1 MEKVGCLMERELI
14 QAVEEK
20 LGYIFQDPRLL
31 ELALTHRSVAHE
43 PRSNNERL
51 EFLGDAV
58 LQLTVSTYLYRR
70 FPDMPEGELAKVRSL
85 LVREST
91 LASIA
96 RELELD
102 RYLQVGEGEK
112 RSGAQQ
118 RDSLLCDVVE
128 AVYGAIYLDG
138 GFAQAEQVILRHL
151 PAWDAEEIALLDAKS
166 TLQEYFQQRAKK
178 LPMYT
183 LVQETGPDHDKRFVV
198 EVHFEGE
205 RLGTGSGT
213 TKKEAEQ
220 EAARAALARLGIQ

>member
-1 MEKVGCLMERELI
+1 MERELI
-14 QAVEEK
+14 QTVQEK
-20 LGYIFQDPRLL
+20 LGYAFQDPSLL
-31 ELALTHRSVAHE
+31 ELALTHRSVAHD

-58 LQLTVSTYLYRR
+58 LQLTVSTYLYRK
-70 FPDMPEGELAKVRSL
+70 FPDMPEGELAKTRSL

-91 LASIA
+91 LADVA

-102 RYLQVGEGEK
+102 RYLRVGEGER
-112 RSGAQQ
+112 RSGAQH
-118 RDSLLCDVVE
+118 RDSLLCDVLE

-138 GFAQAEQVILRHL
+138 GFAWAEQVILGHL
-151 PAWDAEEIALLDAKS
+151 PAWDAGELALVDAKS
-166 TLQEYFQQRAKK
+166 TLQEYFQQTAKK
-178 LPMYT
+178 LPVYT

-205 RLGTGSGT
+205 FLGAGSGT

-220 EAARAALARLGIQ
+220 EAARQALVKLGIQ

>member
-178 LPMYT
+178 LPVYT

>member
-1 MEKVGCLMERELI
+1 MERELI

-198 EVHFEGE
+198 EVHFEGD

>member
-1 MEKVGCLMERELI
+1 MERELI

-178 LPMYT
+178 LPVYT

>member
-1 MEKVGCLMERELI
+1 MNLEKELI
-14 QAVEEK
+14 QAVQEK
-20 LGYIFQDPRLL
+20 LGYHFQEQRLL

-43 PRSNNERL
+43 PQSNNERL
-51 EFLGDAV
+51 ELLGDAV

-70 FPDMPEGELAKVRSL
+70 FPQMPEGELAKTRSL

-91 LASIA
+91 LAEIA

-102 RYLQVGEGEK
+102 RYLQVGEGER

-118 RDSLLCDVVE
+118 RDSLLCDVLE

-138 GFAQAEQVILRHL
+138 GFARAQEVILRHL
-151 PAWDAEEIALLDAKS
+151 PAWDAGELALLDAKS

-178 LPMYT
+178 LPVYT
-183 LVQETGPDHDKRFVV
+183 LVQESGPDHDKRFVV

-205 RLGTGSGT
+205 FLGVGSGT

-220 EAARAALARLGIQ
+220 AAARQALARLGLQ

>member
-1 MEKVGCLMERELI
+1 MERELI